1 MENVTKTEAVRALRT
16 VEGLIGE
23 ILETREKYET
33 WLKTEERRFRERMIP
48 GDMLYP
54 AGIYHVENGYLDE
67 NGNPKTDPV
76 EANTVKMYIGVDINY
91 YDFYPA
97 FFSDPRNKFTER
109 TPETRLFRRF
119 HDTRKTYNKEL
130 QKLLTYVI
138 ETGDQRMAAEA
149 LPLINDTPDE
159 SAAGDAFWYAADDK
173 THELANDFHR
183 AVKIYI
189 TPAQTP
195 DPGHPT
201 APDPTPTPIPP
212 ETTDALALFRSIAN
226 IREKTKTPEVLE
238 AVFNFL
244 KEQGCIDGAARLS
257 DWLHA
262 NGWEQEGEGGDPY
275 QFQPI
280 RWNADKGRLSW
291 VVAIL
296 YPVVFRA
303 DDYTKN
309 RVAPRAN
316 KWAKACFV
324 SLDTKTGIHRPVTS
338 MGSAKRDFNGVED
351 TNERFCKA
359 LINIVRPRAK

>member
-33 WLKTEERRFRERMIP
+33 WLKTEERRFRERMNP

-76 EANTVKMYIGVDINY
+76 EARIVKMYIGVDCNE
-91 YDFYPA
+91 YDFYPV

-119 HDTRKTYNKEL
+119 HDTRETYNKEL

-159 SAAGDAFWYAADDK
+159 SAAGSAFWDAADDK

-183 AVKIYI
+183 AVNIYI
-189 TPAQTP
+189 TPG
-195 DPGHPT
+195 PGHPT
-201 APDPTPTPIPP
+201 APDPTPTPTPS

-262 NGWEQEGEGGDPY
+262 NGWKQEGEGGQPY

-296 YPVVFRA
+296 YPATFRA
-303 DDYTKN
+303 DDYTKT
-309 RVAPRAN
+309 RVAPGAN
-316 KWAKACFV
+316 KWAAACFV
-324 SLDTKTGIHRPVTS
+324 LLDNRGETYRPATSL
-338 MGSAKRDFNGVED
+338 GSGKRDFNTFEAS
-351 TNERFCKA
+351 NERFCKA
-359 LINIVRPRAK
+359 LIDIVRPRAK